1 MFVKTVTWYALPPGL
16 RAPRGVTFRDGD
28 IASYYP
34 RSAIT
39 CPGNTCLWPKSVDGF
54 VYVPYIMSPL
64 YGMDR
69 SALEIVPCVFFH
81 QSTFLIFTLDD
92 MDRITIETGM
102 QDITEGTCIKFIPR
116 THEGSFL
123 DIQPR
128 YGWVQL
134 LYMAFSFWVIWLIYI

>member
-1 MFVKTVTWYALPPGL
+1 MSRQHLSVAQIGGWICL
-16 RAPRGVTFRDGD
+16 RA
-28 IASYYP
+28 
-34 RSAIT
+34 
-39 CPGNTCLWPKSVDGF
+39 LH
-54 VYVPYIMSPL
+54 YVSPL
-64 YGMDR
+64 WYG

-128 YGWVQL
+128 YG
-134 LYMAFSFWVIWLIYI
+134 